1 MKLFKC
7 AALILSAAGA
17 ISLSSCVV
25 PAEGGLNYEP
35 GAFSPGNSFTGNLQT
50 AYTQGYEMG
59 RNDPREGRSSDY
71 SRHSSLYDYVTMDA
85 FSNGYKTAYRN
96 YKPHNSGESG
106 SGNRGNYKA
115 SKGQSQVTITDGGR
129 TVSTVRTAAPNVE
142 NFHFTNKKKQIV
154 VKSRGNHGPATV
166 ELFDVQTGT
175 LRDKV
180 LAYAIENGQPH
191 WARGMQD

>member
-1 MKLFKC
+1 MHKRD
-7 AALILSAAGA
+7 ALILSAAAA

-25 PAEGGLNYEP
+25 PVEGGLNYEP
-35 GAFSPGNSFTGNLQT
+35 GAFAPGNSFSGNSQT

-59 RNDPREGRSSDY
+59 RNDAREGKSSDHTRY
-71 SRHSSLYDYVTMDA
+71 SSQYDYVTMDA
-85 FSNGYKTAYRN
+85 FSNGYRTAYRN
-96 YKPHNSGESG
+96 YKPHNSGQSG

-115 SKGQSQVTITDGGR
+115 TTGQGQVTITDGGR

-180 LAYAIENGQPH
+180 LAFAIENGQPD

>member
-7 AALILSAAGA
+7 TALILSAAGA

-25 PAEGGLNYEP
+25 PVEGGLNYEP

-59 RNDPREGRSSDY
+59 RNDAREGRSSDY